1 MTDWDAI
8 AEQGK
13 EDTLEKIR
21 DDITGALVPLI
32 ESMLPTPT
40 DTQLIFLLDEI
51 KRINM
56 STRVIE
62 LWVGEIEHA
71 NAI

>member
-1 MTDWDAI
+1 MTDWGAI

-13 EDTLEKIR
+13 EQDTLEKIR

-40 DTQLIFLLDEI
+40 CKQFVLLRNEMLDI
-51 KRINM
+51 VNRLNYMIV
-56 STRVIE
+56 RV
-62 LWVGEIEHA
+62 GRDA
-71 NAI
+71 NAV

>member
-40 DTQLIFLLDEI
+40 MKQCSLLADEVDAI
-51 KRINM
+51 YCRIY
-56 STRVIE
+56 SLQDQDVQH
-62 LWVGEIEHA
+62 GD
-71 NAI
+71 